1 MKQLDNFNEVIMLDL
16 EKIRKELDQKA
27 TFKFFKMQRRYQ
39 KYYYD
44 YNNLSI
50 ILTIDTSTNTAC
62 HLSVTKKGSI

>member
-1 MKQLDNFNEVIMLDL
+1 MLDL

-44 YNNLSI
+44 YNNLSV
-50 ILTIDTSTNTAC
+50 ILTIDTHDNTAC
-62 HLSVTKKGSI
+62 QLSVTRKER